1 VTEISTEIS
10 GDTKPG
16 FERVADAFAATFA
29 GLPDMGAALAVFVG
43 GEPVV
48 NLWGGFADQR
58 AGQRWSERTASVVF
72 SCTKG
77 LVSIIAA
84 RLVEEGRLDYD
95 VPVARY
101 WPEFAAA
108 GKERITVG
116 DALSHR
122 AGLSAPNDDF
132 TPDDVVDWEV
142 VTAALA
148 RQAPLW
154 ARGEGHAYHAI
165 THGWIVGEVIRRVTG
180 KSVGAVFAEMIAR
193 PLGAAAWI
201 GLPDGEASRMAH
213 LTVDPSLVRLWEE
226 EREKAG
232 PDGVNWPYRAM
243 TLGRAL
249 PAELVT
255 PDSGFND
262 PRLHAAEIPGA
273 GGIATADALARIWS
287 ATVVPTDGVRLI
299 SDAVIRRA
307 TVVQSEGAP
316 VFPAIGPF
324 PRWGMGFQLDS
335 EARRFL
341 TGRGFGHAGAG
352 GQLGFADPAYG
363 VGFGF
368 VTNYMQGP
376 EDTRAGNIVDALRAC
391 LGLA

>member
-1 VTEISTEIS
+1 MTEIS
-10 GDTKPG
+10 GEVKPG
-16 FERVADAFAATFA
+16 FEPVADAFAATFA
-29 GLPDMGAALAVFVG
+29 GLPTMGAGLAVYVAG
-43 GEPVV
+43 GRVA
-48 NLWGGFADQR
+48 NLWGGYADHR
-58 AGQRWSERTASVVF
+58 AGKPWGEETASVVF

-95 VPVARY
+95 APVARY

-108 GKERITVG
+108 GKDRVTVG
-116 DALSHR
+116 EALSHR
-122 AGLSAPNDDF
+122 AGLSAPASDLTAEDI
-132 TPDDVVDWEV
+132 VDWEV

-154 ARGEGHAYHAI
+154 SPGNGYAYHAL
-165 THGWIVGEVIRRVTG
+165 THGWLVGEIVRRVTG
-180 KSVGAVFAEMIAR
+180 RSIGAVFAETIAD
-193 PLGAAAWI
+193 PLDAAAWI
-201 GLPDGEASRMAH
+201 GLPEAERARVAH
-213 LTVDPSLVRLWEE
+213 LEVEPALVQLWED
-226 EREKAG
+226 ERTKDVAG
-232 PDGVNWPYRAM
+232 GVNWPYRAM

-255 PDSGFND
+255 ADGGFND
-262 PRLHAAEIPGA
+262 PRLQAAEIPGA

-287 ATVVPTDGVRLI
+287 ATVVPTHGIRLI
-299 SDAVIRRA
+299 GDDVIGRA
-307 TVVQSEGAP
+307 TQVQSQGEP

-341 TGRGFGHAGAG
+341 TARGFGHGGAG
-352 GQLGFADPAYG
+352 GQMGFADPIHG

-368 VTNYMQGP
+368 VTNHMRGP
-376 EDTRAGNIVDALRAC
+376 EDTRVASIVNALRA
-391 LGLA
+391 LFV